1 MLDKA
6 KNYLIVFLLVAVI
19 ASFFYGRHTA
29 KSEVPALAVTTQSE
43 GEKKSEEK
51 KDITNIGVIKK
62 TAKTTDLKAGTV
74 KEETSGELL
83 FEQDHSISVSSEK
96 YKEMQQLISNP
107 VKPRWAYGI
116 GYGKE
121 FEQAAIK
128 ERVGEYYSPKLG
140 LRLIGDSYL
149 LAGVGVNNKFKLVNG
164 EVSLI
169 ILK

>member
-19 ASFFYGRHTA
+19 AAFLYGRHTA
-29 KSEVPALAVTTQSE
+29 KNEAPAVAITNQSE

-74 KEETSGELL
+74 KEETSEELL
-83 FEQDHSISVSSEK
+83 FEQDHSVSVSTEK
-96 YKEMQQLISNP
+96 YKEMQQLILNP
-107 VKPRWAYGI
+107 AKPRWAFGI

-121 FEQAAIK
+121 FEQADVK
-128 ERVGEYYSPKLG
+128 ERVGEYYSPKSG

-149 LAGVGVNNKFKLVNG
+149 LVGVGINSKFKLVNG